1 MMKPLTLVGLVCLLT
16 PQVQGAEPQASAATP
31 TASSAVSAAEQAM
44 ASQSAVSAAES
55 PAAAAQSSVSAAESP
70 AVAVQS
76 AVSAAAPQPA
86 GSGAVPA
93 AAPLPVAS
101 ESTPAAEPAPVATGA
116 AHAAPFPAATAESG
130 LSPTSRP
137 MTSTPSGG
145 GGLGIDSSN
154 LQAVP
159 LYRQDELLNWIEQGR
174 HLQQVKQDR
183 CQLTQ
188 DIEVRAE
195 VMKVPAYQFLWGDML
210 AWGVCIKPDAEL
222 GVKFMWEAANQGL
235 APALEQLGRYYWKG
249 TLVQKDLVKAETLMR
264 EAASL
269 GFQRAQVEWVEMLL
283 QGMGSPLDYEEAYHW
298 LHSTVIGDKAL
309 HQKATSLLSRL
320 ANRMPANAIARA
332 KAMH

>member
-1 MMKPLTLVGLVCLLT
+1 MMKPITLVGLLCLLAPPLLT
-16 PQVQGAEPQASAATP
+16 GQAQGAEPSTSAATATSGATPATSAPAQPEVAAQPSAAVPSSAAAPAPAAVQTTATPAAPAAPVAAANATP
-31 TASSAVSAAEQAM
+31 TAA
-44 ASQSAVSAAES
+44 
-55 PAAAAQSSVSAAESP
+55 
-70 AVAVQS
+70 
-76 AVSAAAPQPA
+76 
-86 GSGAVPA
+86 PA
-93 AAPLPVAS
+93 AAPI
-101 ESTPAAEPAPVATGA
+101 PAPVA
-116 AHAAPFPAATAESG
+116 AEG
-130 LSPTSRP
+130 DRSPNNRP
-137 MTSTPSGG
+137 MTSTPASG
-145 GGLGIDSSN
+145 LTVDSGA

-195 VMKVPAYQFLWGDML
+195 VMKIPSYQFLWGDML
-210 AWGVCIKPDAEL
+210 AWGVCIKPNAEL
-222 GVKFMWEAANQGL
+222 GVKFMWDAANQGL

-249 TLVQKDLVKAETLMR
+249 TLVQKDLLKAETLMR

-269 GFQRAQVEWVEMLL
+269 GFQRAQIEWVEMLL

-309 HQKATSLLSRL
+309 HQKATGLLSRL
-320 ANRMPANAIARA
+320 GNRMPANAIARA

>member
-1 MMKPLTLVGLVCLLT
+1 MMKPLTLFGLACLLT
-16 PQVQGAEPQASAATP
+16 TQAQGAEPQVSAPAP
-31 TASSAVSAAEQAM
+31 TASSAVSVAESAIASPPAVSAAEPVAV
-44 ASQSAVSAAES
+44 SQSAVSAAGPVASYQPE
-55 PAAAAQSSVSAAESP
+55 VSAAGP
-70 AVAVQS
+70 
-76 AVSAAAPQPA
+76 
-86 GSGAVPA
+86 
-93 AAPLPVAS
+93 AAPLPVAPS
-101 ESTPAAEPAPVATGA
+101 MAQASSAA
-116 AHAAPFPAATAESG
+116 AATASDGG
-130 LSPTSRP
+130 LSPTSQP
-137 MTSTPSGG
+137 MTSTPTSGVD
-145 GGLGIDSSN
+145 DSGN

-210 AWGVCIKPDAEL
+210 AWGVCIKPNAEL

-249 TLVQKDLVKAETLMR
+249 TLVQKDLLKAETLMR

-269 GFQRAQVEWVEMLL
+269 GFQRAQIEWVEMLL
-283 QGMGSPLDYEEAYHW
+283 QGLGSPLDYEEAYHW

-309 HQKATSLLSRL
+309 HQKATSLLNRL
-320 ANRMPANAIARA
+320 GNRMPANAIARA
-332 KAMH
+332 KAMR

>member
-1 MMKPLTLVGLVCLLT
+1 MMKPLTLFGLACLLT
-16 PQVQGAEPQASAATP
+16 TQAQGAEPQVSAAAP
-31 TASSAVSAAEQAM
+31 TASSAVSLAESAI
-44 ASQSAVSAAES
+44 ASPPAVSASEPVAVSQPAVSAAGPVASYQPE
-55 PAAAAQSSVSAAESP
+55 VSAAGP
-70 AVAVQS
+70 
-76 AVSAAAPQPA
+76 
-86 GSGAVPA
+86 
-93 AAPLPVAS
+93 AAPLPVSPSMAQ
-101 ESTPAAEPAPVATGA
+101 PAAA
-116 AHAAPFPAATAESG
+116 ASSAASATASDGG
-130 LSPTSRP
+130 LSPTSQP
-137 MTSTPSGG
+137 MTSTPTSGVD
-145 GGLGIDSSN
+145 DSGN

-210 AWGVCIKPDAEL
+210 AWGVCIKPNAEL

-249 TLVQKDLVKAETLMR
+249 TLVQKDLLKAETLMR

-283 QGMGSPLDYEEAYHW
+283 QGLGSPLDYEEAYHW

-309 HQKATSLLSRL
+309 HQKATSLLNRL
-320 ANRMPANAIARA
+320 GNRMPANAIARA
-332 KAMH
+332 KAMR

>member
-1 MMKPLTLVGLVCLLT
+1 MMKPITLVGLLCLLT
-16 PQVQGAEPQASAATP
+16 PPLLTSQAQGAEPSASAATA
-31 TASSAVSAAEQAM
+31 TSG
-44 ASQSAVSAAES
+44 
-55 PAAAAQSSVSAAESP
+55 
-70 AVAVQS
+70 AVAAS
-76 AVSAAAPQPA
+76 APASTPAQPEAAVPSAAA
-86 GSGAVPA
+86 AVPA
-93 AAPLPVAS
+93 AADTTAAPSAS
-101 ESTPAAEPAPVATGA
+101 PATADAPAAAPIPA
-116 AHAAPFPAATAESG
+116 PAATDSG
-130 LSPTSRP
+130 RSPNSRP
-137 MTSTPSGG
+137 MTSTPSSSS
-145 GGLGIDSSN
+145 GLNVDSGT

-210 AWGVCIKPDAEL
+210 AWGVCIKPNAEL

-249 TLVQKDLVKAETLMR
+249 TLVQKDLLKAETLMR

-269 GFQRAQVEWVEMLL
+269 GFQRAQIEWVEMLL

-298 LHSTVIGDKAL
+298 LHSAVIGDKAL
-309 HQKATSLLSRL
+309 HQKAASLLSRL
-320 ANRMPANAIARA
+320 GNRMPANAIARA

>member
-16 PQVQGAEPQASAATP
+16 TQVQGAEPPASAATP

-55 PAAAAQSSVSAAESP
+55 PAVAA
-70 AVAVQS
+70 QS
-76 AVSAAAPQPA
+76 AVSTAEPSTAVAQPA
-86 GSGAVPA
+86 GSDAVPV

-101 ESTPAAEPAPVATGA
+101 ESTAAAEPAPVAMEP
-116 AHAAPFPAATAESG
+116 APTTPSPAATTESG